1 MARKPEGPAARSS
14 KTIVTNAFAAC
25 QWALHIHL
33 ESFFMQTTGVGFS
46 FLRLKRIRKPSTRL
60 WRVAVPGS
68 AKPEGLAAHS
78 STISVSNAFAVCQ
91 WALHLKMESFS
102 SSGESYS
109 SFAKGGDGDAKNS
122 SGEAFEGP
130 PEANHSH

>member
-1 MARKPEGPAARSS
+1 
-14 KTIVTNAFAAC
+14 
-25 QWALHIHL
+25 
-33 ESFFMQTTGVGFS
+33 MQTTGVEAS

-60 WRVAVPGS
+60 RRVAVLGS
-68 AKPEGLAAHS
+68 AKPEGLAARS

-102 SSGESYS
+102 SPEESYS

-122 SGEAFEGP
+122 SREEFEGP
-130 PEANHSH
+130 PEADHYPLN